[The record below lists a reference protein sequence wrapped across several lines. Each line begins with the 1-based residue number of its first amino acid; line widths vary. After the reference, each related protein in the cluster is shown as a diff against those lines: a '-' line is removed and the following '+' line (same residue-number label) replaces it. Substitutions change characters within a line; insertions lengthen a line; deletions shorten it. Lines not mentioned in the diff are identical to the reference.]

1 MISSSCSLLR
11 NCLSARAVF
20 AIASLFM
27 LFVLISPSAAA
38 QEGLPAAIVSF
49 YTDAYAVNFNQLE
62 AGQARGT
69 FTWRTIGITSAY
81 RLALDV
87 YVANQWLPV
96 QEGTFLPANGVVTTA
111 LRHPLNFG
119 MPTYRLSIQDGR
131 GRILDQQIITIPY
144 TLTQGVTP
152 VVQSFTTGTASVDPR
167 ALIEKR
173 ARVDVSWQVNNRPP
187 GSNLV
192 FEQIFDDGSSVS
204 VELPRTNLWV
214 ASTGSGVVA
223 PIAPPVGLFV
233 KLRLRVVDMTS
244 GNAYVE
250 SELAI
255 PIIEATPTP
264 TATITPTATRTP
276 TATITPRA
284 TATP

>member
-1 MISSSCSLLR
+1 M
-11 NCLSARAVF
+11 
-20 AIASLFM
+20 
-27 LFVLISPSAAA
+27 A
-38 QEGLPAAIVSF
+38 QQTTGLPPSIVSF
-49 YTDAYAVNFNQLE
+49 YTDAFAVNFNQLE
-62 AGQARGT
+62 AGQAQAT
-69 FTWRTIGITSAY
+69 FTWRTIGLASPY

-87 YVANQWLPV
+87 YVANQWLAV
-96 QEGTFLPANGVVTTA
+96 QDAGSFLPASGSVTTM

-131 GRILDQQIITIPY
+131 GRIFDQQIITIPY
-144 TLTQGVTP
+144 TLTQGVSP

-167 ALIEKR
+167 ALIEKT
-173 ARVDVSWQVNNRPP
+173 ARVDVSWQVNNRPS

-214 ASTGSGVVA
+214 SSSGSGVVA

-264 TATITPTATRTP
+264 TATLTPTATRTP

-284 TATP
+284 SATP